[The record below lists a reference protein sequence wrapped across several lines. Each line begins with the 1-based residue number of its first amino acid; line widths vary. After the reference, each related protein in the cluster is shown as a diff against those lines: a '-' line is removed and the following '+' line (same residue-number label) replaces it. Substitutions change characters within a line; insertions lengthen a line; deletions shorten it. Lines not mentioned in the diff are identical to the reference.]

1 MKKVI
6 ALVLCALIAVA
17 LVGCSG
23 GSSDGV
29 VGTWKYVLSEEE
41 KQEWLTVG
49 EELGQGMIATIED
62 RVIEVKS
69 DGTWELKSIS
79 TKEIIDQGKYTVKE
93 KSITMIEEEHR
104 YEYSYEIKGNTLEQ
118 QNGEA
123 IYEKQWIE
131 KA

>member
-79 TKEIIDQGKYTVKE
+79 TNDVIDQGKYTVE
-93 KSITMIEEEHR
+93 ENIITMIDEEHG
-104 YEYSYEIKGNTLEQ
+104 YEYIYEIKGNTLEQ

-123 IYEKQWIE
+123 IYEKQ
-131 KA
+131 

>member
-17 LVGCSG
+17 LIGCSG

-79 TKEIIDQGKYTVKE
+79 TNDVIDQGKYTVE
-93 KSITMIEEEHR
+93 ENIITMIDEEHG
-104 YEYSYEIKGNTLEQ
+104 YEYIYEIKGNTLEQ

-123 IYEKQWIE
+123 IYEKQ
-131 KA
+131 

>member
-29 VGTWKYVLSEEE
+29 VGTWKQVFSEEE
-41 KQEWLTVG
+41 KQELIEQG
-49 EELGQGMIATIED
+49 GDIAEELIAVLED
-62 RVIEVKS
+62 TALEIKS
-69 DGTWELKSIS
+69 DGTWESRSSS
-79 TKEIIDQGKYTVKE
+79 TNEIANQGEYTVE
-93 KSITMIEEEHR
+93 GNTLTMVGDDG
-104 YEYSYEIKGNTLEQ
+104 YEYIYEIKGNTLEQ

-123 IYEKQWIE
+123 IYEKQ
-131 KA
+131 